1 MPRSVTQC
9 AQKLADTHNTCEQ
22 EGEETED
29 QEDAERV
36 AEYNALMN
44 EVEEYLTAPDV
55 STDEID
61 FKSEVERYLDLIEDK
76 EVEVK
81 PATASTAVVRY
92 FLFEMVIGQHSPT
105 K

>member
-9 AQKLADTHNTCEQ
+9 AQKLADTHNIGGQQCE
-22 EGEETED
+22 EIDEEE
-29 QEDAERV
+29 EEKI

-55 STDEID
+55 SKAEID

-76 EVEVK
+76 EAEVK
-81 PATASTAVVRY
+81 PASATTAVVR
-92 FLFEMVIGQHSPT
+92 FVTQIHNLF
-105 K
+105 

>member
-9 AQKLADTHNTCEQ
+9 AQKLADTHNICEQ
-22 EGEETED
+22 DGQEIED

-55 STDEID
+55 STAEIN

-76 EVEVK
+76 EEEVK

-92 FLFEMVIGQHSPT
+92 CGGQHSAT
-105 K
+105 T